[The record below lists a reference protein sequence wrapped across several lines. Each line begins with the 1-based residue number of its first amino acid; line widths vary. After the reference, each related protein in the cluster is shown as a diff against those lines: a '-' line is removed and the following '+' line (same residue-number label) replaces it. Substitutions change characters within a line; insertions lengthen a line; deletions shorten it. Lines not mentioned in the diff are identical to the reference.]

1 MVEVEHV
8 QRTTCDASL
17 LNAKYSVVQSGPEQA
32 APAPMPQQNV
42 VPAGGADGEA
52 ENSSA
57 MKASIIT
64 FFTVLRFFNDE
75 NEVKKEYAVL
85 LDLLK
90 SCKKLR

>member
-64 FFTVLRFFNDE
+64 FFTVLRIF
-75 NEVKKEYAVL
+75 
-85 LDLLK
+85 
-90 SCKKLR
+90 